1 MSRYSLLKAALA
13 YLTAEW
19 LSCEDFADD
28 ENPMPCAKA
37 IRACRASQMREGSFD
52 AFELLSF

>member
-19 LSCEDFADD
+19 LAVEDFADE
-28 ENPMPCAKA
+28 ENPMPSAKA
-37 IRACRASQMREGSFD
+37 IRACRASQMRDESFD
-52 AFELLSF
+52 AFELCP

>member
-19 LSCEDFADD
+19 LSCEDFAAED
-28 ENPMPCAKA
+28 NTMPSAKA
-37 IRACRASQMREGSFD
+37 IRACRASQMREECFD
-52 AFELLSF
+52 AFDL